1 MSKSGNR
8 YPSKLKFQIVLELLG
23 GESTGRLARAYGVHP
38 SSIRRWRRTFMKN
51 GPSVFEAR
59 RGTADYENRI
69 SELQRLLRRKEVV
82 AALLRNFLDRR

>member
-8 YPSKLKFQIVLELLG
+8 YPSELKFQVVLELLE
-23 GESTGRLARAYGVHP
+23 GESIGRLARAYGVHP

-59 RGTADYENRI
+59 RSTADYESRI